1 MTHQPDT
8 PSKTLIVVTGP
19 TASGKTA
26 LAIDIARELGC
37 EIISADSRQIYM
49 GMPIGTAT
57 PTADELAAAPHHF
70 VATLP
75 LDAYYSAAEYEADV
89 MALLPELWLRSDYVV
104 MCGGSMMYID
114 AVTRGIDD
122 IPTISDET
130 RRRVLAEY
138 DSHGLPHM
146 VRWLRELDPEGAETV
161 DLQNPR
167 RVIHA
172 IEITL
177 QSGIPASRLRTGQ
190 PKHRPWRTVTMA
202 IDYPRDELFDR
213 INRRVDR
220 MIAEGMEAEAAS
232 LYPLRHLNSL
242 NTVGYK
248 ELFAM
253 MDGMMDRDTAIARI
267 AKNTR
272 VYAKKQ
278 LTWLKRRPEVHN
290 LTPSTPLLPQ
300 ALRLI
305 KQHD

>member
-1 MTHQPDT
+1 LTDT
-8 PSKTLIVVTGP
+8 TKTLIVVTGP

-37 EIISADSRQIYM
+37 EIISADSRQIYQ
-49 GMPIGTAT
+49 GMPIGTAA
-57 PTADELAAAPHHF
+57 PTADELAAVPHHF

-75 LDAYYSAAEYEADV
+75 LDAYYSAAQYEADV
-89 MALLPELWLRSDYVV
+89 LTLLPRLWEHSDYAV

-114 AVTRGIDD
+114 AVTRGIDN
-122 IPTISDET
+122 IPTISDEIRQT
-130 RRRVLAEY
+130 VLAEY
-138 DSHGLPHM
+138 DSHGLEHM
-146 VRWLRELDPEGAETV
+146 VKWLRDIDPESADAV

-190 PKHRPWRTVTMA
+190 VKQRPWRTVTMA

-220 MIAEGMEAEAAS
+220 MIADGLEAEAAS
-232 LYPLRHLNSL
+232 LYHLRHLNAL

-248 ELFAM
+248 EMFAM
-253 MDGMMDRDTAIARI
+253 MDGTMDRDTAIARL

-278 LTWLKRRPEVHN
+278 LTWLKRRPEVHY
-290 LTPSTPLLPQ
+290 LDPHHPLLPQ
-300 ALRLI
+300 ALKLI
-305 KQHD
+305 K

>member
-57 PTADELAAAPHHF
+57 PTADELAAVPHHF

-89 MALLPELWLRSDYVV
+89 MALLPKLWLRSDYVV

-202 IDYPRDELFDR
+202 IDYPRNELFDR

-253 MDGMMDRDTAIARI
+253 MDGTMDRDTAIARI

-278 LTWLKRRPEVHN
+278 LTWLKRRPEVHY
-290 LTPSTPLLPQ
+290 LDPHHPLLSQ
-300 ALRLI
+300 ALKLI
-305 KQHD
+305 K